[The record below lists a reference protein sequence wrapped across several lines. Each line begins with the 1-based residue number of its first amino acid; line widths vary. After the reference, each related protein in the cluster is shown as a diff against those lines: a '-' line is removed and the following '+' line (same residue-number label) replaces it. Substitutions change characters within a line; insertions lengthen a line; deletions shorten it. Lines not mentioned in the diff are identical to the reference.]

1 MEVSGALVQH
11 IERGNGI
18 CSSSSSLGCAVL
30 GDIWISEALKPYGD
44 LAVPDV
50 VCNEK
55 SRCAGSFQSDTLGFS
70 DKQVN
75 SKVDSITDDPKFKK
89 HFRKKK
95 KNNKKRTYSSKKISD
110 KIVSMA
116 GESKYDVIDA
126 KSSSSSIMEDIL
138 NPAINCEKG
147 LEKDTPLVNS
157 TSLCEIQVKLCS
169 EDLNIQNCN
178 SRTCCKVPDENKQG
192 CDVCN
197 SSHAIR
203 ERNGFKSHNLASE
216 LDAVHKTRNH
226 QHIMTG
232 KENSQ
237 SVWRKKQRNV
247 RETQTSEGNKLQR
260 NYLQGDASMLQKN
273 LFVEHNSFFGK
284 GLLPTPTI
292 ESSRHIGVANA
303 GNNKTKTDVRI
314 HQKVLVES
322 SRWVAHQRLNRRLD
336 RHKTCS
342 SQHGFTHGASC
353 LHSYSDFSS
362 HGQPTWVCSQP
373 YGGVKIPG
381 MSYVSARSFHA
392 STKSES
398 CVKFEQF
405 NENQF
410 IKDVTSRMNAKKR
423 VAVGTK
429 GSSISEKTG
438 SAGICHVRNGDLPLL
453 HEVEKDGHLG
463 GNVIDHRASAMLS
476 KFKSTHLI
484 GSSSLNLVET
494 EAPNSDSQCT
504 TTEVHHIKS
513 AEIRM
518 KYVQNLKDVQQLIV
532 GLMVTDP
539 LNAAYKMQL
548 VSEGFELETGCPLAE
563 FERFLHSAA
572 PAIASLYQH
581 GKCSLCLGDQ
591 LSDSSLSVQ
600 LFGYTYLSNSCGTS
614 EERSNSDMYIR
625 NSSTALEGK
634 NLLAPELKFGSIEES
649 VNSYKAF
656 CPEGHSQSFTPS
668 PDRSSNCE
676 LLFEF
681 FETEKPWLRRPLH
694 NKILDLFDAEA
705 SYLQVFGD
713 ISKLKS
719 LKLNDLHL
727 ASWFSVAWYPRYRIP
742 EGKFGAA
749 FLTYHSLGHMV
760 MRDVPTDTLKKKT
773 LCVVSP
779 VVGLLSYKA
788 QSCGTALHKLYT
800 CRQKAGLI
808 SKYLKNPLS
817 KTLHFLTVLKFF
829 GNSSEY

>member
-1 MEVSGALVQH
+1 
-11 IERGNGI
+11 
-18 CSSSSSLGCAVL
+18 
-30 GDIWISEALKPYGD
+30 
-44 LAVPDV
+44 
-50 VCNEK
+50 
-55 SRCAGSFQSDTLGFS
+55 
-70 DKQVN
+70 
-75 SKVDSITDDPKFKK
+75 
-89 HFRKKK
+89 
-95 KNNKKRTYSSKKISD
+95 
-110 KIVSMA
+110 MA

-147 LEKDTPLVNS
+147 LEKNTPLVNS

-169 EDLNIQNCN
+169 EDLNIQNCK
-178 SRTCCKVPDENKQG
+178 SRTCCKVPGENKQG

-197 SSHAIR
+197 SSHAIG

-336 RHKTCS
+336 RHVSQLSQVATCELDEYEEQKLKTKGSFNPQNYCRSKKGLECQGHNFLRPHNKSCLCKKEFLEVPFELKCYKNPYMAQKTCS

-362 HGQPTWVCSQP
+362 HGQPTWVCSQS

-410 IKDVTSRMNAKKR
+410 IKDVTSRMNAKKW

-591 LSDSSLSVQ
+591 LSDSSLCKHQ
-600 LFGYTYLSNSCGTS
+600 IPNTS
-614 EERSNSDMYIR
+614 
-625 NSSTALEGK
+625 L
-634 NLLAPELKFGSIEES
+634 
-649 VNSYKAF
+649 
-656 CPEGHSQSFTPS
+656 
-668 PDRSSNCE
+668 
-676 LLFEF
+676 
-681 FETEKPWLRRPLH
+681 
-694 NKILDLFDAEA
+694 
-705 SYLQVFGD
+705 
-713 ISKLKS
+713 
-719 LKLNDLHL
+719 
-727 ASWFSVAWYPRYRIP
+727 FSVWNWYEEPGNY
-742 EGKFGAA
+742 G
-749 FLTYHSLGHMV
+749 
-760 MRDVPTDTLKKKT
+760 LKVI
-773 LCVVSP
+773 L
-779 VVGLLSYKA
+779 
-788 QSCGTALHKLYT
+788 
-800 CRQKAGLI
+800 R
-808 SKYLKNPLS
+808 N
-817 KTLHFLTVLKFF
+817 
-829 GNSSEY
+829 

>member
-1 MEVSGALVQH
+1 
-11 IERGNGI
+11 
-18 CSSSSSLGCAVL
+18 
-30 GDIWISEALKPYGD
+30 
-44 LAVPDV
+44 
-50 VCNEK
+50 
-55 SRCAGSFQSDTLGFS
+55 
-70 DKQVN
+70 
-75 SKVDSITDDPKFKK
+75 
-89 HFRKKK
+89 
-95 KNNKKRTYSSKKISD
+95 
-110 KIVSMA
+110 MA

-169 EDLNIQNCN
+169 EDLNIQNCK
-178 SRTCCKVPDENKQG
+178 SRTCCKVPGENKQG

-197 SSHAIR
+197 SSHAIG

-336 RHKTCS
+336 RHVSQLSQVATCELDEYEEQKLKTKGSFNPQNYCRSKKGLECQGHNFLRPHNKSCLCKKEFLEVPFELKCYKNPYMAQKTCS

-362 HGQPTWVCSQP
+362 HGQPTWVCSQS

-410 IKDVTSRMNAKKR
+410 IKDVTSRMNAKKW

-591 LSDSSLSVQ
+591 LSDSSLCKHQ
-600 LFGYTYLSNSCGTS
+600 IPNTS
-614 EERSNSDMYIR
+614 
-625 NSSTALEGK
+625 L
-634 NLLAPELKFGSIEES
+634 
-649 VNSYKAF
+649 
-656 CPEGHSQSFTPS
+656 
-668 PDRSSNCE
+668 
-676 LLFEF
+676 
-681 FETEKPWLRRPLH
+681 
-694 NKILDLFDAEA
+694 
-705 SYLQVFGD
+705 
-713 ISKLKS
+713 
-719 LKLNDLHL
+719 
-727 ASWFSVAWYPRYRIP
+727 FSVWNWYEEPGNY
-742 EGKFGAA
+742 G
-749 FLTYHSLGHMV
+749 
-760 MRDVPTDTLKKKT
+760 LKVI
-773 LCVVSP
+773 L
-779 VVGLLSYKA
+779 
-788 QSCGTALHKLYT
+788 
-800 CRQKAGLI
+800 R
-808 SKYLKNPLS
+808 N
-817 KTLHFLTVLKFF
+817 
-829 GNSSEY
+829 

>member
-55 SRCAGSFQSDTLGFS
+55 SRRAGSFQSATLGFR
-70 DKQVN
+70 DKQ
-75 SKVDSITDDPKFKK
+75 
-89 HFRKKK
+89 
-95 KNNKKRTYSSKKISD
+95 
-110 KIVSMA
+110 IVSMA

-147 LEKDTPLVNS
+147 LEKNTPLVNS

-169 EDLNIQNCN
+169 EDLNIQNCK
-178 SRTCCKVPDENKQG
+178 SRTCCKVPGENKQG

-197 SSHAIR
+197 SSHAIG

-303 GNNKTKTDVRI
+303 GNKKTKPDVRI
-314 HQKVLVES
+314 HQK
-322 SRWVAHQRLNRRLD
+322 
-336 RHKTCS
+336 
-342 SQHGFTHGASC
+342 
-353 LHSYSDFSS
+353 
-362 HGQPTWVCSQP
+362 PTWVCSQP

-381 MSYVSARSFHA
+381 MSYISARSFHA

-398 CVKFEQF
+398 CIKFEQF

-410 IKDVTSRMNAKKR
+410 IKDVTSRMNAKKW

-438 SAGICHVRNGDLPLL
+438 SAGICHVCNGDLRLL
-453 HEVEKDGHLG
+453 HEVEKDGRSG

-494 EAPNSDSQCT
+494 EAPNSDSRCT

-539 LNAAYKMQL
+539 LNAAYKKQL
-548 VSEGFELETGCPLAE
+548 
-563 FERFLHSAA
+563 
-572 PAIASLYQH
+572 
-581 GKCSLCLGDQ
+581 
-591 LSDSSLSVQ
+591 LSDSSLCKHQIPNTSLFSVWNWYKEPGNYGLKVKVGDSQKLKGRLTESASFDAHFVPYLSAVQ
-600 LFGYTYLSNSCGTS
+600 LFGYSYLSNSCGTS

-634 NLLAPELKFGSIEES
+634 NLSAPELKFGSIEES

-681 FETEKPWLRRPLH
+681 FETEKPWLQRPLH

-719 LKLNDLHL
+719 LKLNDLHP
-727 ASWFSVAWYPRYRIP
+727 ASWFSVAWYPIFRIP

-773 LCVVSP
+773 LCCLPCGGIAKLQGTVVLL
-779 VVGLLSYKA
+779 LLSDMHSIELWYSTS
-788 QSCGTALHKLYT
+788 QALYLQAESWFDLKVPEESSFKDSSLFDRSEILREQLRILEENASLFARGCVWTDGIKVVNRHKDYE
-800 CRQKAGLI
+800 
-808 SKYLKNPLS
+808 
-817 KTLHFLTVLKFF
+817 FF
-829 GNSSEY
+829 SSHK